1 MKKRNEQKR
10 TTKTINKM
18 AVSTYLSIITLN
30 INELNAP
37 IKRHSMAEGIQMQ
50 NLYAYKRLT
59 SDLKTQTE
67 SEGMERSIP

>member
-1 MKKRNEQKR
+1 
-10 TTKTINKM
+10 M

-67 SEGMERSIP
+67 SEGMQKRYSMVMEIKRKME